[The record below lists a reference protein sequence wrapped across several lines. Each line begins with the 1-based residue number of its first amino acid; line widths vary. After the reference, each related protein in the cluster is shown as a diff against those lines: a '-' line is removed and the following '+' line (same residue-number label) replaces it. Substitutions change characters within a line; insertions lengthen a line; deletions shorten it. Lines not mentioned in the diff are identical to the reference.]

1 MLDEA
6 KRLNFVAYVAFGG
19 EPLMRSDMIDILKHA
34 HRLGFY
40 TSLIT
45 NGTLLSEYAEE
56 MAKAVDLTWVSL
68 DYDSEYHDKMRRH
81 QGAFANALKGIDK
94 LKQAGGKIVI
104 NCVLSKLNTDAV
116 TKMAKLSQKLE
127 VNLAFDPMKIL
138 LGNEDYALTKKQHQ
152 QLFQEATEL
161 KENGYPIINSYEFL
175 GHPANAMY
183 SCVQPN
189 IFLQVSED
197 GKVEP
202 FWCQKTNKTLGDL
215 RKQSLNEILHSH
227 SFKEFEKT
235 THGCC
240 LCKHSTTVE
249 TSTFYSVKQFFMNY
263 NMYRWNRS
271 YHKFVMDFI
280 LT

>member
-19 EPLMRSDMIDILKHA
+19 EPLMRSDMIDILKRA
-34 HRLGFY
+34 HGLGFY

-56 MAKAVDLTWVSL
+56 MAKVVDLTWVSL
-68 DYDSEYHDKMRRH
+68 DYDSKYHDKMRRH

-127 VNLAFDPMKIL
+127 VKLAFDPMEIL
-138 LGNEDYALTKKQHQ
+138 PGNEEYVLTKKQHQ

-161 KENGYPIINSYEFL
+161 KENGYPIINSYEFIR
-175 GHPANAMY
+175 HPANAMY
-183 SCVQPN
+183 SCAQPN
-189 IFLQVSED
+189 IFLWVSED
-197 GKVEP
+197 GKIEP

-235 THGCC
+235 AHGCC
-240 LCKHSTTVE
+240 LCKNSTTVE

-263 NMYRWNRS
+263 NIYRWNSS
-271 YHKFVMDFI
+271 YLKFIMDFI